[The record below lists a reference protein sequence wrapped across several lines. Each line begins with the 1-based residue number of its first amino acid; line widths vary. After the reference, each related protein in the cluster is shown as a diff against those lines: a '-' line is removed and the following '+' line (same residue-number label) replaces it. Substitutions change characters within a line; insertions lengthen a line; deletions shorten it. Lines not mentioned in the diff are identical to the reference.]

1 MQGRNGDLTLS
12 RVDSVVKETPKN
24 IGASIRA
31 RLLTGAQQR
40 KEDFNLTLQRY
51 AAERFL
57 YRLGASAHRERF
69 ILKGA
74 MLFAVWGGSFYRA
87 TRDVD
92 LAGYTEDDAGNVI
105 SIVQDICAV
114 ACPQD
119 GLTFL
124 PKSVGAESIRDE
136 GEYHGF
142 RIKLEATLEAARINL
157 QIDIGLGDAV
167 HPAPQDVRYP
177 VLLDAPAPN
186 IRAYPHETVVA
197 EKFHTMVLHGERN
210 TRYKDFYDIY
220 VLANRLPFN
229 GPQLA
234 GAIAATFERRRT
246 AITPVQSTTLSSAFF
261 SNDARAT
268 QWRTYLD
275 RNGLSGAP
283 ADFTAVGATL
293 AGFLNPVWNALA
305 SGQDFPRHWE
315 PGVMWRARS

>member
-1 MQGRNGDLTLS
+1 
-12 RVDSVVKETPKN
+12 VKDEPKN
-24 IGASIRA
+24 IAASVRA
-31 RLLTGAQQR
+31 RLLAGARER

-57 YRLGASAHRERF
+57 YRLGVSQHREQF
-69 ILKGA
+69 VLKGA
-74 MLFAVWGGSFYRA
+74 MLFALWGASFYRA

-105 SIVQDICAV
+105 SIVQEICAV
-114 ACPQD
+114 TCPED

-124 PKSVGAESIRDE
+124 PKSVRAESIRDE

-142 RIKLEATLEAARINL
+142 RVRLEATLEAARINL

-186 IRAYPHETVVA
+186 IRAYPHEAVVA

-210 TRYKDFYDIY
+210 TRFKDFYDLY
-220 VLANRLPFN
+220 VLANRFRFD
-229 GPQLA
+229 GPLLV
-234 GAIAATFERRRT
+234 GAITATFERRRT
-246 AITPVQSTTLSSAFF
+246 AITPVQSTALSAGFF
-261 SNDARAT
+261 SNDARAE
-268 QWRTYLD
+268 QWRIYLD
-275 RNGLSGAP
+275 RNGLPGAP

-293 AGFLNPVWNALA
+293 TGFLGPVWNAVA
-305 SGQDFPRHWE
+305 SEQDFTPHWE
-315 PGVMWRARS
+315 SGGPWKIRS